1 MAALKKAFKRNTLRY
16 AEYYDLTAVFDKL
29 YADSKSGKVF
39 TNLVELIASRNN
51 ILLAYRELK
60 RNKGSMTA
68 GTDKLNICDIE

>member
-1 MAALKKAFKRNTLRY
+1 MAALKKTLKRDTLRY
-16 AEYYDLTAVFDKL
+16 AEYYDLTPVFDKL

-39 TNLVELIASRNN
+39 TNLVELIASKDN

-68 GTDKLNICDIE
+68 GTDRLNI